1 MTEKNPVCVEAGG
14 RNGINEKEE
23 NQMDFFSLFLLIT
36 ISTVG
41 YWLMLGITFTDA
53 LYMTIITISTVGYK
67 EVVDMTPMA
76 KVFSIFVIFGGIGI
90 VGYTFTSLEIII
102 LESNFKSIWRN
113 KAMKKKIE
121 QMEKHIIIAGASESS
136 DVMIKRFQH
145 SKKDFVI
152 IEKDK
157 EKFEAI
163 LEKEIPVLLGDA
175 TMEEV
180 LMRAGIEK
188 ASGFISTLHTDAD
201 NIVAVLTARHMNK
214 DLYIV
219 SRAIE
224 KNAREKLL
232 KAGADNTVS
241 SNEIGGNR
249 MASLVLRPTIIS
261 FLDTITRAGDVE
273 LDLEDIMIGA
283 ASSMCNQSLKQV
295 QIPQKIGLTVL
306 ATKKKDSTEIR
317 FNPDPNEAFRP
328 GDSIIVLGTPE
339 QIIALRE
346 LADDDGE
353 RDFHTAEG
361 RE

>member
-1 MTEKNPVCVEAGG
+1 MESSKKK
-14 RNGINEKEE
+14 RIKWI
-23 NQMDFFSLFLLIT
+23 FISLFLLIT
-36 ISTVG
+36 ISTIG
-41 YWLMLGITFTDA
+41 YWTMLDIPFTDA

-76 KVFSIFVIFGGIGI
+76 KLFSIFVIFGGIGI

-102 LESNFKSIWRN
+102 LESNFKSIRRN
-113 KAMKKKIE
+113 KVIKRKIE
-121 QMEKHIIIAGASESS
+121 GMEKHIIIAGGSEST
-136 DVMIKRFQH
+136 DVIIKRFIH

-157 EKFEAI
+157 EKFENFI
-163 LEKEIPVLLGDA
+163 EKEVPALLGDA
-175 TMEEV
+175 TMEET
-180 LMRAGIEK
+180 LTRAGIAR

-219 SRAIE
+219 SRAID

-261 FLDTITRAGDVE
+261 FLDTITRAGGVE
-273 LDLEDIMIGA
+273 LDLEDVVIGKD
-283 ASSMCNQSLKQV
+283 SSMCNQSLKQI

-306 ATKKKDSTEIR
+306 ATKKHDESKMR
-317 FNPDPNEAFRP
+317 FNPDPNEAFAP
-328 GDSIIVLGTPE
+328 GDAIIVLGTPE
-339 QIIALRE
+339 QIVRLRE
-346 LADDDGE
+346 LAHDNGE
-353 RDFHTAEG
+353 RDFHQK
-361 RE
+361 